1 MILLLL
7 GLIIFLGAH
16 SVRIYADDWRSQ
28 QIARL
33 GEKKW
38 KGAISLASLLGLVLI
53 IYGFGQARMDPVVLW
68 QAPVWARHSVP
79 LLTLPAFMLI
89 VAGSIPGNRIKQKIG
104 HPMVAGTGLWAF
116 AHLLANGRLA
126 GVLLFGAFTA
136 WALVD
141 FIAARRRDKLAGT
154 VYPEGTMDVDRR
166 VLIFGFVGWLAF
178 VLFLHS
184 WLIGVRP
191 YG

>member
-53 IYGFGQARMDPVVLW
+53 IHGFGEARMDPVVLW

-116 AHLLANGRLA
+116 SHLLANGRLA